1 MLKLYLIKIYIDGTD
16 ISGANCR
23 HTKEAV
29 APPAAVDGALIVVE
43 QTLEPS
49 RYAGLHAKQ
58 LSYNDKTQRGLSKTI

>member
-29 APPAAVDGALIVVE
+29 VPPAGVDGALIVVE
-43 QTLEPS
+43 
-49 RYAGLHAKQ
+49 
-58 LSYNDKTQRGLSKTI
+58 